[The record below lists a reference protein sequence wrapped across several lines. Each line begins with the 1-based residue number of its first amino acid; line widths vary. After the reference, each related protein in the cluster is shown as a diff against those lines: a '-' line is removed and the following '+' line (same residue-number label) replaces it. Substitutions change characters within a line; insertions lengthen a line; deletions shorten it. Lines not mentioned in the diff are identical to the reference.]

1 MNKPLS
7 KRIEPLFDIPA
18 VASICGVSLKT
29 VRRWITTQELPAAK
43 LGNQWRIRPR
53 DLDDFIRDRLIR

>member
-1 MNKPLS
+1 MTLPRDRLP
-7 KRIEPLFDIPA
+7 EPLMDIPA
-18 VASICGVSLKT
+18 VAALCGVSVKT
-29 VRRWITTQELPAAK
+29 ARRWIQAGELPAAK